1 MKPIDFASGPAVER
15 YLHAGELSAGEAA
28 LEEALVCAPH
38 DAQTRFGLGVL
49 RFLRCFER
57 LAQSFHEY
65 GIRPQPNVPFLR
77 LPVPEN
83 PAPARITY
91 GAFRSVL
98 DRCRLD
104 LGIAEATLSGVT
116 DAEVKLPLR
125 LAPVR
130 LDFGHARPIPLLEVL
145 RRIGFERQ
153 PGFLADNPEFRVG
166 FDRGDVAWLRA
177 YCHLLMALLDLYLAI
192 GTRWAF
198 DRWAIRVFARPVV
211 GESVPDHDWR
221 RGWTLVEP
229 ARLGRVRQ
237 HLIRVAELNYETWEH
252 IRAETDDDCEWLPNP
267 RQRGVLGLPVR
278 EEMIDAWLAMMR
290 ELHAL
295 LEGRHTLPP
304 IPGFGPAGKTLDV
317 RALLD
322 DPPQCIDE
330 EFLRNPPEKYF
341 ASGLPPS
348 DAAVLLGAFLL
359 LGNAPGGAVPYALYF
374 N

>member
-1 MKPIDFASGPAVER
+1 MKPIDFGSGPVVER

-28 LEEALVCAPH
+28 LEEALAAAPR
-38 DAQTRFGLGVL
+38 DEQMRFGLGVL

-91 GAFRSVL
+91 GAFRGVL
-98 DRCRLD
+98 ERCRLD
-104 LGIAEATLSGVT
+104 LEIAEATLSGVT

-130 LDFGHARPIPLLEVL
+130 LDFCHAQPIPLVDVL
-145 RRIGFERQ
+145 RRIGFDPRL
-153 PGFLADNPEFRVG
+153 GFLAGNPEFRVG

-177 YCHLLMALLDLYLAI
+177 YCHLLMALLDLYLAL
-192 GTRWAF
+192 GTQWAF
-198 DRWAIRVFARPVV
+198 DEWAIRVFARPVV
-211 GESVPDHDWR
+211 GESVPDRDWK
-221 RGWTLVEP
+221 RGWTLVERP
-229 ARLGRVRQ
+229 RLGRVRR

-267 RQRGVLGLPVR
+267 RQHGVLGLPVR

-304 IPGFGPAGKTLDV
+304 IPGFGPAGQGLDV

-322 DPPQCIDE
+322 DPPHSID
-330 EFLRNPPEKYF
+330 EFLRNPAERYF
-341 ASGLPPS
+341 AGGLPQ
-348 DAAVLLGAFLL
+348 AETRVLLGAFMLL
-359 LGNAPGGAVPYALYF
+359 ANAPGGAVPYAIYF